1 MLPLSK
7 ASKIFTGIPSW
18 LFNPLIQ
25 AMSLIRHCKSSRRTR
40 ALRQPAESSPAAVDS
55 KNQPI
60 NTVASDD
67 TVNITSTAQDIKNAS
82 DASSSATVNETRVA
96 EIKAALQA
104 GDYQIDPDRV
114 ADKMMQLDKILP
126 NTT

>member
-1 MLPLSK
+1 MAIQS
-7 ASKIFTGIPSW
+7 INPSNVTNTT
-18 LFNPLIQ
+18 LQI
-25 AMSLIRHCKSSRRTR
+25 KS
-40 ALRQPAESSPAAVDS
+40 ANKGAVDS

-60 NTVASDD
+60 NTIASDD
-67 TVNITSTAQDIKNAS
+67 TINITSTAQDIKNAS
-82 DASSSATVNETRVA
+82 DAGSSATVNETRVA